1 MNSLQKERGIMGE
14 KILVVDDEREIADLV
29 AVYLENEYYTVF
41 RYYTAEDAL
50 ACIQKEELDLA
61 ILDVML
67 PG

>member
-41 RYYTAEDAL
+41 RYYTAEEPWPVSRRRSW
-50 ACIQKEELDLA
+50 IWRFW
-61 ILDVML
+61 M
-67 PG
+67 